1 MTAEIARNGP
11 ADRNREPGSR
21 VVDGVKLDDVP
32 RAIADIAAGRAV
44 IVVDDVDRENE
55 GDLIFAASK
64 ATPELLA
71 FTIRHT
77 SGVICVPMLGEELD
91 RLQLPLMT
99 TQNNER
105 MRTAFTVSV
114 DARDGVTTGISAAD
128 RTRTVRRL
136 VDSATEPYELVRPGH
151 VFPLRYAP
159 GGVLRRPG
167 HTEAAVD
174 LARLAG
180 LPQAGVLA
188 ELVNDDGTMTR
199 LPGLRAFADE
209 HGLALISIA
218 QLIEYRRHS
227 EWMVKRVVETTVP
240 NQYGVWRAIGYVNT
254 MDGTEHLALV
264 LGDSE
269 SAEHGQDISD
279 VLVRMHSECLT
290 GDVFSSQR
298 CDCGTQLNAAM
309 AAIAAEGRGIVIYLR
324 GHEGRGIGL
333 VSKLRAY
340 QLQDGGVDTVDA
352 NTELGFPVDAREYS
366 TGAQMLADLGVGSL
380 RLLTNNPEKI
390 KGLADFGLR
399 VTGTVSLPVSATP
412 HNLRYL
418 VAKRD
423 RLGHLLEL
431 SEPASAK

>member
-1 MTAEIARNGP
+1 MIEPVRQGTAG
-11 ADRNREPGSR
+11 GSR
-21 VVDGVKLDDVP
+21 ASSPQVSVAGIALDSVE
-32 RAIADIAAGRAV
+32 RAISDIAAGRAV
-44 IVVDDVDRENE
+44 VVVDDADRENE

-64 ATPELLA
+64 ATAALLA

-180 LPQAGVLA
+180 LTPAGVLA
-188 ELVNDDGTMTR
+188 EVVNDDGTMAR
-199 LPGLRAFADE
+199 LPALRAFADE

-218 QLIEYRRHS
+218 QLIQYRRHS
-227 EWMVKRVVETTVP
+227 ERVVRRVVETRLP
-240 NQYGVWRAIGYVNT
+240 NVHGDWRALGYQNVV
-254 MDGTEHLALV
+254 DGTEHVALIYGD
-264 LGDSE
+264 LGDGE
-269 SAEHGQDISD
+269 R
-279 VLVRMHSECLT
+279 VLARVHS
-290 GDVFSSQR
+290 
-298 CDCGTQLNAAM
+298 
-309 AAIAAEGRGIVIYLR
+309 
-324 GHEGRGIGL
+324 
-333 VSKLRAY
+333 
-340 QLQDGGVDTVDA
+340 
-352 NTELGFPVDAREYS
+352 
-366 TGAQMLADLGVGSL
+366 
-380 RLLTNNPEKI
+380 
-390 KGLADFGLR
+390 
-399 VTGTVSLPVSATP
+399 
-412 HNLRYL
+412 
-418 VAKRD
+418 
-423 RLGHLLEL
+423 
-431 SEPASAK
+431 